1 MTRGTIRCPLLSL
14 LPHLYTDHGD
24 DDALVETAEPEE
36 EEREGSMRLGFGKH
50 GSFFAGIGQR
60 MLHSGVEEC
69 DDSTSTEER
78 EYTDGYEIEHD
89 GQHVCTIVRRLGKGA
104 MGTVY
109 LGQRREGTQ
118 FAVKAV
124 SADKSPSEIAKMQ
137 GQLALE
143 TSIGFALGRH
153 PLIATVIGVV
163 VVLPDSKTTAKGLL
177 LLCEKIDCGDL
188 EEAMSTKA
196 AVAKAKP
203 DYAGKLWSEP
213 SSTTWP
219 LASITLQIF
228 LGFHHVHER
237 GILHQV
243 SSSTQ
248 GICFVIVAS
257 SYLAGPSDIVF
268 ISCRCLVVGNV
279 FMVHIAQWLD
289 M

>member
-1 MTRGTIRCPLLSL
+1 
-14 LPHLYTDHGD
+14 
-24 DDALVETAEPEE
+24 VETAEPEE

-60 MLHSGVEEC
+60 VLHSGVEEC

-243 SSSTQ
+243 RSSTQ
-248 GICFVIVAS
+248 VICFVTVAS
-257 SYLAGPSDIVF
+257 SYLAGPSDTVF

>member
-243 SSSTQ
+243 RSSTQ
-248 GICFVIVAS
+248 WICFVIVAS

-279 FMVHIAQWLD
+279 LWFILHND
-289 M
+289 